1 MQKEAILS
9 MEFQYQNQ
17 EQASDQ
23 EIAEQATPQADRDK
37 SLVVKIQSGET
48 ENFVLLYDAYLDK
61 IYRFLYFRTNHQETA
76 EDLASQ
82 TFLKAFDKIQT
93 FNAEKGTFQSWLY
106 RIAHNLL
113 IDHYRVPRRN
123 VDLSAAENIASS
135 SSPEQ
140 DTERELTTEQIQ
152 KLLVTLPETAQ
163 ELIVLRVWEELSYA
177 EIAKIMDKSE
187 ASLKMQFSRIIAGLR
202 NNPMLLS
209 FIIFVIWGTNL

>member
-1 MQKEAILS
+1 MVEYMQKELILADIS
-9 MEFQYQNQ
+9 AVVAMTEPQLKENT
-17 EQASDQ
+17 QA
-23 EIAEQATPQADRDK
+23 ERDK
-37 SLVVKIQSGET
+37 SLVKKIQAGSS

-82 TFLKAFDKIQT
+82 TFFKAFDKINS
-93 FNAEKGTFQSWLY
+93 FDSEKGTFQSWIY

-113 IDHYRVPRRN
+113 IDYYRVPRRN
-123 VDLSAAENIASS
+123 VELSAAENIDSG

-140 DTERELTTEQIQ
+140 DTDRELTVKQVQ
-152 KLLVTLPETAQ
+152 DLLKTLPEQAQ
-163 ELIVLRVWEELSYA
+163 ELIVLRVWEDLPYS

-202 NNPMLLS
+202 NNPLLLS
-209 FIIFVIWGTNL
+209 FIVFVIWGINL